1 MDEINKHLPTGEHCE
16 EWIGAGEFENS
27 AVVWLKDEKTGH
39 YKARLRESVT
49 KPAAEKFKVIPAPL
63 PIEITDAIYELGGNR
78 VTIDLPAEY
87 PTYEITVGNKD
98 SRFANYAMNDVSDA
112 LLAAWWRV
120 KQERIKKRLRSR

>member
-16 EWIGAGEFENS
+16 EWIEAGEFSDS
-27 AVVWLKDEKTGH
+27 AVVWLKDAKTNH

-49 KPAAEKFKVIPAPL
+49 KPTADKFKVIPAPL
-63 PIEITDAIYELGGNR
+63 INEITDAIYALGGNR
-78 VTIDLPAEY
+78 VTIDLPEEY

-98 SRFANYAMNDVSDA
+98 SRFANYAMSGVTDA

-120 KQERIKKRLRSR
+120 KQEKPKK

>member
-16 EWIGAGEFENS
+16 EWIGAGEFETS

-39 YKARLRESVT
+39 YKARLRDSVT
-49 KPAAEKFKVIPAPL
+49 KPTAEKFKVIPAPL
-63 PIEITDAIYELGGNR
+63 PIEITDAIYGLGGNR
-78 VTIDLPAEY
+78 VTIDLSAEY

-98 SRFANYAMNDVSDA
+98 RRFANYAMNDVSDS

-120 KQERIKKRLRSR
+120 KQEKLKQ

>member
-63 PIEITDAIYELGGNR
+63 PIEITDAIYELGGN
-78 VTIDLPAEY
+78 
-87 PTYEITVGNKD
+87 
-98 SRFANYAMNDVSDA
+98 SANYAMNNVSDS

-120 KQERIKKRLRSR
+120 KQEKLKQ